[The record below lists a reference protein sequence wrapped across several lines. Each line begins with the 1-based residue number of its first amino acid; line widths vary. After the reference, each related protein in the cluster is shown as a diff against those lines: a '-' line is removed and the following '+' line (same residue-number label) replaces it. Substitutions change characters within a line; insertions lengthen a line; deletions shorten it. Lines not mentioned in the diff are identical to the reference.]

1 MAAPARAGQ
10 VKRSCWPERAE
21 QAAVT
26 QYDPMMNY
34 TEKINDWTKAV
45 HRVARYSEQY
55 SSTIWTSMYID
66 MHNIQRSP
74 QVAPS
79 PS

>member
-21 QAAVT
+21 QAAVA

-45 HRVARYSEQY
+45 HRVARYSEQ
-55 SSTIWTSMYID
+55 
-66 MHNIQRSP
+66 
-74 QVAPS
+74 
-79 PS
+79 